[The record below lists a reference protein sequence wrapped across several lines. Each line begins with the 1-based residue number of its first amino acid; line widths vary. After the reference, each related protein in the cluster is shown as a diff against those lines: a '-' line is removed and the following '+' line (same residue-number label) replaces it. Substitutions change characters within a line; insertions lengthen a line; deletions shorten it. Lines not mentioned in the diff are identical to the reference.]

1 MITNAQRNV
10 DGGSSPQTGSPIAAN
25 KAARRLSRTTVSAAA
40 VLTATCLL
48 VGFFNLIKGHPAGS
62 YTPALQPPFIVG
74 LNMGNPHADLTVFS
88 AATGRPLTTVQP
100 PRGMFFRDTAATSDD
115 RTFIIAAESA
125 TNQCDTWLYE
135 LRLTAQGDLG
145 ALTPFAIPEVRG
157 LILSSNDL
165 SASADGRLIAYSA
178 ELCTD
183 NHRGVIGVA
192 NAVTGQIRTSPL
204 NSHSASNLS
213 LSPDGQVIGFINT
226 VIYGGDGSIR
236 LLRADAVGRQA
247 TVRVPI
253 ILPAGDRIDV
263 NGTIAMSPDDAT
275 MLTCSEGPTTAVLA
289 AYNAQTGTLIHV
301 IHTWTHVLAAP
312 CEVAYTS
319 SGQYVLVYNLDVAG
333 TFTKVDV
340 STGQVIAFAKSRK
353 YPDVLS
359 VSW

>member
-1 MITNAQRNV
+1 MIINEQRNV
-10 DGGSSPQTGSPIAAN
+10 DGGNSPRTGSPRAA
-25 KAARRLSRTTVSAAA
+25 KKTASRLTRTTVCAAA
-40 VLTATCLL
+40 VLAAACLL
-48 VGFFNLIKGHPAGS
+48 VGFFNLIKDHRAGT

-74 LNMGNPHADLTVFS
+74 LNMGNPRADLTVFN

-100 PRGMFFRDTAATSDD
+100 PRGMFFRDTAATADGK
-115 RTFIIAAESA
+115 TFIIAAESA
-125 TNQCDTWLYE
+125 TKKCDTWLYE
-135 LRLTAQGDLG
+135 LRLTAQGDVG
-145 ALTPFAIPEVRG
+145 ALTPFAIPKVSG

-165 SASADGRLIAYSA
+165 SVSADGHLIAYSA

-192 NAVTGQIRTSPL
+192 NTVTGQIRTSPL

-213 LSPDGQVIGFINT
+213 LSPGGRVIGFVNT

-236 LLRADAVGRQA
+236 LLRADAMGRQA
-247 TVRVPI
+247 AVRVPV

-263 NGTIAMSPDDAT
+263 NGAIAMSPDGTT

-289 AYNAQTGTLIHV
+289 AYNAQTGRLIGV
-301 IHTWTHVLAAP
+301 IHTWSHVLAAP
-312 CEVAYTS
+312 CELAYTP

-333 TFTKVDV
+333 TFTKINLA
-340 STGQVIAFAKSRK
+340 TRQVIAFAKTRK
-353 YPDVLS
+353 YPGVLS